1 MARVK
6 KSGNKNKNDSSS
18 SSSQSPKR
26 SPSPQVAP
34 LSKDKSGT
42 KSSSSTSFKSLP
54 DHENEIEVQSNPST
68 QNTSINPPNISRSN
82 QPTVETALAQQSPPP
97 TTVQISEVLIG
108 AIPITC
114 KTVTTGIEPIQCSQT
129 IAETTNEVPQK
140 KPILPGR
147 VYNFDDLVNT
157 NHDLTQF
164 TNPLGW
170 TSLFN
175 IRETHYPNLISA
187 FYFNA
192 VIPSDRN
199 SIVSELKKAKI
210 KITEELLGKLLDIPT
225 TGHKLYGESWF
236 SMARVSKNTLMS
248 EIYEP
253 GTNLTKNPPS
263 SKLKHVFKMLHNMCL
278 HSIFPRKGSKD
289 KVTENDMMI
298 MYHMF
303 NKIQLNLPYV
313 MIQHMIYTI
322 ENESKRFTL
331 PYGMFLTRVFNKFKV
346 SFEGEE
352 GKNSSTTFSLK
363 NVGRMK
369 FIGDV
374 EDHTILDQ
382 GQKRKREEFEKDNNL
397 DLLAEVMTT
406 QEDHPETVLPVSAP
420 SEKAKEVVSEKTT
433 SAQFNPFV
441 SLEFDNLRNDFE
453 NHENQ
458 HTTVLNDGFSTINNP
473 VNTSIFS
480 PLMTSPQTS
489 FDTTDFLKNF
499 LSTPSDCSKI
509 HQPIYTDVGPSLPS
523 FPQNFASMS
532 SFCTSYPTNDS
543 AAYQSSANIP
553 PFDTRPTK
561 KSKVEQDVSK
571 TIRDMVKMFEAVKI
585 NNTLLNYAVHE
596 HQLFRTWLI
605 DEFCP
610 AMRVNPPPSNP
621 PPQVPEFPEL
631 DKESNSD
638 PSSPADPQ

>member
-6 KSGNKNKNDSSS
+6 RPGNKNKKDSSS
-18 SSSQSPKR
+18 SSSQSSKR
-26 SPSPQVAP
+26 SPSPQIAP

-42 KSSSSTSFKSLP
+42 KSSSSTSFKFLP

-68 QNTSINPPNISRSN
+68 QNAPINPPHISQSN
-82 QPTVETALAQQSPPP
+82 QPIVETVLPQQSPP
-97 TTVQISEVLIG
+97 TTVHISEVLIR

-114 KTVTTGIEPIQCSQT
+114 KTVTTSIEPIQCSQT
-129 IAETTNEVPQK
+129 FAETTNEVPQVTVTPLPKTKTVYSSKSIPIPTKTKKSKSLEFSKVRKSRRLASGSGRKPAIDKTVYSLSDDDSENTQPGSPQAKSVPEIKTYSKRPSSSKTKPKPSKRSESSEEEDIMIRKLKHSAPLIHEDCQQSFEIFAKK

-210 KITEELLGKLLDIPT
+210 KITEDLLGKLLDIPT
-225 TGHKLYGESWF
+225 TCHKLYGESWF
-236 SMARVSKNTLMS
+236 SMAGVSKNTLMF

-289 KVTENDMMI
+289 KVTDNDMMI

-313 MIQHMIYTI
+313 MVQHMIYTI
-322 ENESKRFTL
+322 ENESKRVTR

-369 FIGDV
+369 FIGEIV
-374 EDHTILDQ
+374 EDHTIPDQ
-382 GQKRKREEFEKDNNL
+382 GQKRKRCCK
-397 DLLAEVMTT
+397 
-406 QEDHPETVLPVSAP
+406 
-420 SEKAKEVVSEKTT
+420 
-433 SAQFNPFV
+433 
-441 SLEFDNLRNDFE
+441 
-453 NHENQ
+453 
-458 HTTVLNDGFSTINNP
+458 
-473 VNTSIFS
+473 
-480 PLMTSPQTS
+480 
-489 FDTTDFLKNF
+489 
-499 LSTPSDCSKI
+499 
-509 HQPIYTDVGPSLPS
+509 
-523 FPQNFASMS
+523 
-532 SFCTSYPTNDS
+532 
-543 AAYQSSANIP
+543 
-553 PFDTRPTK
+553 
-561 KSKVEQDVSK
+561 
-571 TIRDMVKMFEAVKI
+571 
-585 NNTLLNYAVHE
+585 
-596 HQLFRTWLI
+596 
-605 DEFCP
+605 
-610 AMRVNPPPSNP
+610 
-621 PPQVPEFPEL
+621 
-631 DKESNSD
+631 
-638 PSSPADPQ
+638 